1 MIESMLSPQP
11 HGVPFNS
18 NPGTRRRII
27 AFLLAA
33 CVLLPAGCARE
44 AHPDFS
50 GAWELDAAQSNFG
63 PVPGP
68 SQSTQII
75 EHQEPLLRVTS
86 DSEGF
91 MGDNHVE
98 FEFATDGAEKIQTID
113 GRPRKTQTYWQ
124 GAVLV
129 TKWEIE
135 NPGQP
140 RFEMLDRR
148 QLSPDGQTMT
158 VDRKVVS
165 SWAEWEQKA
174 VYVRKPSG
182 DAAPGAGGG

>member
-1 MIESMLSPQP
+1 MPWRRTQFLSRFRNEPATP
-11 HGVPFNS
+11 LRPSALLLPIV
-18 NPGTRRRII
+18 I
-27 AFLLAA
+27 LLASN
-33 CVLLPAGCARE
+33 CTQPG
-44 AHPDFS
+44 HPDFS

-63 PVPGP
+63 PVTGP
-68 SQSTQII
+68 SQSTQVI

-98 FEFATDGAEKIQTID
+98 FEFATDGSEKIQTID
-113 GRPRKTQTYWQ
+113 GRPRKTQSYWQ
-124 GAVLV
+124 GVVLV
-129 TKWEIE
+129 TEWEID

-165 SWAEWEQKA
+165 NWAEWEQKA

-182 DAAPGAGGG
+182 QAAPGAGGG